1 MVLLRK
7 ALLFIVL
14 AATGCA
20 SVTTSPVPS
29 PNVAMPAAYEEAAAP
44 AAGAA
49 VPADWW
55 KAFDAEQLSQLVAE
69 ALQASPDLAIASE
82 RVQQAEAAVRVAGAS
97 LFPAVDAQARTSR
110 QTGNG
115 NFDSSSAGLTAS
127 YELDVWGRN
136 GSLARSARSSAQASR
151 FDRETVR
158 LSLVAG
164 VANAYFEVLALKSR
178 LAIARENLGI
188 AERVLG
194 VVEARYKNGAASG
207 LDLSRQRTAV
217 ETVRAALPALELQE
231 RQTLAA
237 LAILIGR
244 TPEGFRLEDKAL
256 ASVDVPSIVPGL
268 PSDVLTRRPDV
279 ASAEASLVAANA
291 DLAAARAALFPSIS
305 LTGAAG
311 KASDALLSLAGAPG
325 ATLSVA
331 ASVLQPIFD
340 GGRLRAQRSIAKS
353 RERELVQSYRAAI
366 LAALGDVEK
375 ALAATSRT
383 AEQEQLQSRV
393 VEEARKSLSLAE
405 IRYKEGADDLLST
418 LDAQRTLFQ
427 AQDQLASLRLSRL
440 EAAVALYKALGGS
453 WDAEG

>member
-136 GSLARSARSSAQASR
+136 GSLARSAQSSAQGSR

-164 VANAYFEVLALKSR
+164 VANAYFEVLALRSR

-340 GGRLRAQRSIAKS
+340 GGRLRAQRSIAES

-453 WDAEG
+453 WQDS

>member
-1 MVLLRK
+1 MKRSLILL
-7 ALLFIVL
+7 LL
-14 AATGCA
+14 AGTGCA
-20 SVTTSPVPS
+20 SLTTSPVPS
-29 PNVAMPAAYEEAAAP
+29 PDVAVPAAYDEASAP
-44 AAGAA
+44 AAAA

-55 KAFDAEQLSQLVAE
+55 KAFDAQQLSQLVAE
-69 ALQASPDLAIASE
+69 ALQGSPDLAIAGE
-82 RVQQAEAAVRVAGAS
+82 RVQQAQAAVRIAGAS

-110 QTGNG
+110 QTGGG
-115 NFDSSSAGLTAS
+115 NFDSTSAGLTAS

-136 GSLARSARSSAQASR
+136 GALARSAQSSAQASR

-164 VANAYFEVLALKSR
+164 VANAYFEVLALRSR
-178 LAIARENLGI
+178 LAIARDNLAI

-217 ETVRAALPALELQE
+217 ESQRAAIPALELQE

-244 TPEGFRLEDKAL
+244 APEGFNLTQQEL
-256 ASVDVPSIVPGL
+256 GSVAVPSIAPGL
-268 PSDVLTRRPDV
+268 PSDLLTRRPDV

-311 KASDALLSLAGAPG
+311 KASDALLSLAGGPG
-325 ATLSVA
+325 ATLSLA

-340 GGRLRAQRSIAKS
+340 GGRLRAQRSIAES

-366 LAALGDVEK
+366 LAALADVER

-393 VEEARKSLSLAE
+393 VDEAKRSLSLAE

-440 EAAVALYKALGGS
+440 EAAVALYKALGGP
-453 WDAEG
+453 A